1 VWAISVRMGPACEA
15 SVGELAEIALAA
27 VARWKLWAGDATV
40 CIASWIS
47 PARFFSWVCEGAHCP
62 VVASRLR
69 AGADLEI
76 VHAKLIRLVLRFG
89 KLSKA
94 RIFLVITV
102 EHVQLYIGTK
112 HALQCSHNLTGPL

>member
-1 VWAISVRMGPACEA
+1 MEPAFEYSMCK
-15 SVGELAEIALAA
+15 LAEIALSAGPLA
-27 VARWKLWAGDATV
+27 KLWAGDATV
-40 CIASWIS
+40 CKASRIS

-112 HALQCSHNLTGPL
+112 HALQCSHNLTVPL